1 MPLLGDLLSASAA
14 RFAERTAVFDASG
27 AHSYGAI
34 DALANRVARALAAR
48 GVGRGD
54 RVGISLEKSAKAVA
68 CMQAVLR
75 LGAAYVPLDAKWPA
89 ARRERIVRDCDLE
102 VVIDEPAVAAASRF
116 GAEPL
121 DPLPSVTER
130 DLAYILYTS
139 GSTGAPKGVCIDH
152 RGARAFVDWAVRE
165 IGVGP
170 DDRLSNHASFQFDL
184 STFDLYAAFAA
195 GAAVCIVPESI
206 ALMPKRLVAFAAEH
220 RISVWYSVPSAL
232 ALMVAEAEMSAR
244 TLPSLRAI
252 LFAGEAYPRR
262 ALARLRGALPDAR
275 LLNLYGPTE
284 TNVCTFHEVGEV
296 EGDAP
301 IGRACSGDEVWAVSE
316 SGARCERRGDEGELW
331 VSGPTVMRGYWGR
344 EPHVG
349 PYATGDLVR
358 VVEPGVFAFVGRK
371 DRMVK
376 VRGHRIEPGEIEAAL
391 SEHDNV
397 REAVVFVRGEG
408 LEARLIA
415 CIVPARDPAP
425 SLLAMKAHVAER
437 LPRYMIP
444 DELVV
449 TTSLPLT
456 ANGKLDHERL
466 SSWARPRPSS
476 RTALDA
482 E

>member
-1 MPLLGDLLSASAA
+1 MPLLGDLLSASVV
-14 RFAERTAVFDASG
+14 RFADRVAVVDASG
-27 AHSYGAI
+27 AHTYRAV

-54 RVGISLEKSAKAVA
+54 RVGIALEKSAKAVA
-68 CMQAVLR
+68 CMQGVLR
-75 LGAAYVPLDAKWPA
+75 LGAAYVPLDAKGPA
-89 ARRERIVRDCDLE
+89 ARRAKIVRDCALA
-102 VVIDEPAVAAASRF
+102 VVIDEAALEAASSF
-116 GAEPL
+116 DSGPL
-121 DPLPSVTER
+121 DRAPSATEH

-139 GSTGAPKGVCIDH
+139 GSTGSPKGVCIDH

-165 IGVGP
+165 VGIGP

-184 STFDLYAAFAA
+184 SVFDLYAAFAA
-195 GAAVCIVPESI
+195 GASVCIVPESI

-220 RISVWYSVPSAL
+220 RVTIWYSVPSAL

-262 ALARLRGALPDAR
+262 ALTRLRDAFADTR

-284 TNVCTFHEVGEV
+284 TNVCTFHEVTDTA
-296 EGDAP
+296 GDVP
-301 IGRACSGDEVWAVSE
+301 IGRACSGDEAWAVAE
-316 SGARCERRGDEGELW
+316 SGARCERRGEEGELW
-331 VSGPTVMRGYWGR
+331 VSGPTVMRGYWGKD
-344 EPHVG
+344 PQVG

-358 VVEPGVFAFVGRK
+358 VVEPGLYSFVGRK

-376 VRGHRIEPGEIEAAL
+376 VRGHRIEPAEVEAAL
-391 SEHDNV
+391 SEHENV
-397 REAVVFVRGEG
+397 REAAVFVRGEG
-408 LEARLIA
+408 LEARLVA
-415 CIVPARDPAP
+415 CIVPAREPAP
-425 SLLAMKAHVAER
+425 SLLAMKGHSAQR

-449 TTSLPLT
+449 APSLPRT

-466 SSWARPRPSS
+466 
-476 RTALDA
+476 T
-482 E
+482 